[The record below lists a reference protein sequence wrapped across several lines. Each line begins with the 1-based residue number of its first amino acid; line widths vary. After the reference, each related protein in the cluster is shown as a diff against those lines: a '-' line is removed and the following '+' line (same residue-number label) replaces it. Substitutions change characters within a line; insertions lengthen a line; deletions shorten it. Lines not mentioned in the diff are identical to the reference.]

1 MGDALGR
8 PVEGMSPP
16 AIRARY
22 GRLTEYQK
30 WPGWTEGP
38 IGTVTDDTQMT
49 MCVAECLTANGFLDP
64 EDLARR
70 FVAWLPHGRAKGRT
84 TTEAVERLQAGT
96 PWYGAG
102 DDSSGSAPAMRA
114 APIGLLRWNH
124 ATRLRADATL
134 SALPTHRQPM
144 GAAGAV
150 AMAAATASLL
160 TREAGEWEAH
170 EFIAAV
176 QAAIDG
182 LEPGPQPERRDP
194 SLTTTLHGRIGLI
207 PDLLARGPDDVFAR
221 LYNGRARGLA
231 LSGMGQALF
240 PTGPLTV
247 RTRKAVALCG
257 AADAC
262 RPLLRRAAWIAAG
275 V

>member
-8 PVEGMSPP
+8 PAETMSPP

-30 WPGWTEGP
+30 WPDWKEGP

-70 FVAWLPHGRAKGRT
+70 FVAWLPDARGEGRT
-84 TTEAVERLQAGT
+84 TTEAVKRLQAGE
-96 PWYGAG
+96 PWYRAG

-114 APIGLLRWNH
+114 APIGLLRWNDPGQ
-124 ATRLRADATL
+124 LRAEAVL

-144 GAAGAV
+144 GVAGAV
-150 AMAAATASLL
+150 TMAAATPWLL
-160 TREAGEWEAH
+160 TRQTGGWTAH

-176 QAAIDG
+176 QAAIAG

-194 SLTTTLHGRIGLI
+194 SVKTTLHDRIGLI
-207 PDLLARGPDDVFAR
+207 PDLLARAR
-221 LYNGRARGLA
+221 
-231 LSGMGQALF
+231 
-240 PTGPLTV
+240 
-247 RTRKAVALCG
+247 
-257 AADAC
+257 
-262 RPLLRRAAWIAAG
+262 
-275 V
+275 